1 MQIRFGTCTLD
12 IGGRRLFRD
21 GQEVHL
27 TPKAFDLLALL
38 VENRHRALSKAELKE
53 RIWPD
58 TFVTE
63 DGLSRL
69 VNEIRTAMG
78 DDARHPRW
86 VRTVHGFGYGLAES
100 EQPIEIRDTI
110 TPYVLRWA
118 SREFLLAAGENVIGR
133 DPAAEVSIDAPIVS
147 RRHARIVVSGGGAL
161 LEDHGSKNGTFVGE
175 QRVAAPLPLHDGDQ
189 IRIGDHTL
197 EFRETAIN
205 PTLTQ
210 QQ

>member
-12 IGGRRLFRD
+12 LGGRRLFRD
-21 GQEVHL
+21 DQEVHL

-38 VENRHRALSKAELKE
+38 VESRHRALSKAELKE

-78 DDARHPRW
+78 DDARNPRW
-86 VRTVHGFGYGLAES
+86 VRTVHGFGYALAET
-100 EQPIEIRDTI
+100 EQPIEVRDSV

-118 SREFLLAAGENVIGR
+118 SREFLLASGENVIGR
-133 DPAAEVSIDAPIVS
+133 DPAAEVSIDAPIIS
-147 RRHARIVVSGGGAL
+147 RRHARIVVSTSGVL
-161 LEDHGSKNGTFVGE
+161 LEDLGSKNGTFVGDR
-175 QRVAAPLPLHDGDQ
+175 RVAAPLPLHDGDQ

-197 EFRETAIN
+197 EFRETSAM

-210 QQ
+210 Q